1 MKKLLVAALLL
12 GMAGTAN
19 AAVVSVEIVS
29 HLFGSPRG
37 TPSSSAINAAP
48 GFPGDFA
55 QLPMPSCT
63 YDDVANSL
71 ACNGVFDFRTRTGTG
86 TTYSSR
92 HFDRFITN
100 LNITNGSAAGSTAYE
115 CIDGGFGAL
124 VGASMCGNYLW
135 GANYVNDSTVS
146 YGPGLAFSRTL
157 GGDDTVAGAQQSIN
171 DYNLAVASYD
181 GATLVFQSAD
191 WTSSGGASGL
201 QMNFRVVPVPAAA
214 WLFGAAL
221 ATLGAVRRR
230 LK

>member
-1 MKKLLVAALLL
+1 MKRLLATTMLL
-12 GMAGTAN
+12 GMAVTAN

-48 GFPGDFA
+48 SFPGDFA
-55 QLPMPSCT
+55 QLPMPTCT

-71 ACNGVFDFRTRTGTG
+71 ACSGVFDFRTRTSPSPGG
-86 TTYSSR
+86 R
-92 HFDRFITN
+92 HFDRFITD
-100 LNITNGSAAGSTAYE
+100 LNITNGSAAGSAAYN
-115 CIDGGFGAL
+115 CADGGFGAM
-124 VGASMCGNYLW
+124 VGASMCGNYLF
-135 GANYVNDSTVS
+135 GDDGVNDSTVS

-191 WTSSGGASGL
+191 WTSSGGTAGL

-214 WLFGAAL
+214 WLFGGAL
-221 ATLGAVRRR
+221 AALGAVRRR

>member
-1 MKKLLVAALLL
+1 MKKLLVATMLL
-12 GMAGTAN
+12 GMAVTAN

-48 GFPGDFA
+48 SFPGDFA
-55 QLPMPSCT
+55 QLPLPTCT

-71 ACNGVFDFRTRTGTG
+71 ACNGVFDFRTRTSPSPGG
-86 TTYSSR
+86 R

-115 CIDGGFGAL
+115 CADGGFGAM
-124 VGASMCGNYLW
+124 VGASMCGNYLF
-135 GANYVNDSTVS
+135 GDNGVNDSTVS

-157 GGDDTVAGAQQSIN
+157 GGDDTVAGTQQSIN
-171 DYNLAVASYD
+171 DYNLAVASYN
-181 GATLVFQSAD
+181 GSTLVFQSAD

-201 QMNFRVVPVPAAA
+201 QMNFKVVPVPAAA
-214 WLFGAAL
+214 WLFGGAL
-221 ATLGAVRRR
+221 AALGAVRRR